1 MNYGKFLVIISSHI
15 FFLFLFLSCF
25 VTLIM
30 HRFLYLMAFYWSLRL
45 FISLIYLSFFFFFLR
60 LDNLNQSSSPQILS
74 PSCSIKMSKSASEVF
89 SSVIILFHTP
99 LQLCSLFIDIIYFM
113 RYTSHAFL

>member
-1 MNYGKFLVIISSHI
+1 
-15 FFLFLFLSCF
+15 
-25 VTLIM
+25 
-30 HRFLYLMAFYWSLRL
+30 MAFYWSRRL
-45 FISLIYLSFFFFFLR
+45 FISLIYLFFFFFFLR